1 MTCEPRRVWISIG
14 SNHSLKDRYVAA
26 ASAELS
32 KVLGEYLQSEPYTTP
47 ALNGVDADYLN
58 AVATG
63 FFCGSAAAL
72 SELCK
77 GIENSLGR
85 TRCRRE
91 GTRIFDPDV
100 AAIADLHIGL
110 EIVGKVNNI
119 TAFGAF
125 VDIGLKING
134 LVHISQLSEDFVSD
148 PSSLV
153 KVGQRVRVKVI
164 DVDAQRGRVALSMRG
179 VRQNDL

>member
-14 SNHSLKDRYVAA
+14 SNHSLKDRFVAA

-47 ALNGVDADYLN
+47 ALNGVDAD
-58 AVATG
+58 

-72 SELCK
+72 SEVCK

-91 GTRIFDPDV
+91 GAAHVVEIDLDPV
-100 AAIADLHIGL
+100 AYGGEVLRPADFSREYFKRGF
-110 EIVGKVNNI
+110 N
-119 TAFGAF
+119 
-125 VDIGLKING
+125 
-134 LVHISQLSEDFVSD
+134 QLREDFLLTD
-148 PSSLV
+148 F
-153 KVGQRVRVKVI
+153 
-164 DVDAQRGRVALSMRG
+164 
-179 VRQNDL
+179 

>member
-26 ASAELS
+26 ASEELS

-63 FFCGSAAAL
+63 FFCGSAAVL

-91 GTRIFDPDV
+91 GAAHVVEIDLDPV
-100 AAIADLHIGL
+100 AYGGEVLRPADFSREYFKRGF
-110 EIVGKVNNI
+110 N
-119 TAFGAF
+119 
-125 VDIGLKING
+125 
-134 LVHISQLSEDFVSD
+134 QLREDFLLTD
-148 PSSLV
+148 F
-153 KVGQRVRVKVI
+153 
-164 DVDAQRGRVALSMRG
+164 
-179 VRQNDL
+179 

>member
-1 MTCEPRRVWISIG
+1 M
-14 SNHSLKDRYVAA
+14 
-26 ASAELS
+26 
-32 KVLGEYLQSEPYTTP
+32 
-47 ALNGVDADYLN
+47 
-58 AVATG
+58 
-63 FFCGSAAAL
+63 
-72 SELCK
+72 
-77 GIENSLGR
+77 
-85 TRCRRE
+85 
-91 GTRIFDPDV
+91 

-148 PSSLV
+148 PSGLV